1 MMDVIDLYPI
11 LYKTIVCCTAPAAVG
26 FPIWYHL
33 RLRWQDN
40 AMGRH
45 VMGYSV
51 VVALLYLTTIL
62 RVFFPGLPLQRV
74 ITLCLAI
81 GMLVVVWWRVF
92 VFVRIYHQT
101 KAFRARQQDKVE
113 NESVQP

>member
-1 MMDVIDLYPI
+1 VMDVIDLYPI
-11 LYKTIVCCTAPAAVG
+11 LYKTIVCCTAPAAIG

-33 RLRWQDN
+33 RLRWQDSP
-40 AMGRH
+40 MGRH

-51 VVALLYLTTIL
+51 VVGLLYLTTIL
-62 RVFFPGLPLQRV
+62 RVFFPGLLAQRV
-74 ITLCLAI
+74 ITLLLAV

-101 KAFRARQQDKVE
+101 RDARVHRQHEVE
-113 NESVQP
+113 DESIKP